1 MFFRILRHVMLKS
14 KFFINIFPRTSQHG
28 FQQVTTVLNN
38 CITIGESGY
47 QHINRQIIIN
57 KLK

>member
-1 MFFRILRHVMLKS
+1 MFFRILRHITLKS
-14 KFFINIFPRTSQHG
+14 KFFINIFPRTSHQA
-28 FQQVTTVLNN
+28 FQQVTTALNN
-38 CITIGESGY
+38 CVTIGENGY